1 MVIAGLL
8 LVFSGQVT
16 GQDDPYEALKQE
28 YIRFVSDPCLL
39 SSLQVMDINNELSLE
54 EEQKIFLDAKQD
66 KNHLIRIEREV
77 NRVLPVLVIM
87 SVQER
92 MSWYMTRSK
101 GCEELGEQKSQEFI
115 EYRDRKEKVKEE
127 FSKYVV
133 LECNEYIAKDL
144 GYNSLDELR
153 KDGGPYQPIAYDL
166 EHKGLD
172 QLLSDIA
179 RLENLDDRMGVY
191 KTSLG
196 VCIKRYENLE

>member
-16 GQDDPYEALKQE
+16 GQGDPYEALKQE

-39 SSLQVMDINNELSLE
+39 SSLQVMDVNNELSLE
-54 EEQKIFLDAKQD
+54 EEQKLILDAKQGKD
-66 KNHLIRIEREV
+66 YLIRTERGV
-77 NRVLPVLVIM
+77 NRVLPILVTM
-87 SVQER
+87 SVEER
-92 MSWYMTRSK
+92 MSWYMTLSK
-101 GCEELGEQKSQEFI
+101 GCEEQGKKKSQEFL
-115 EYRDRKEKVKEE
+115 EFLDRREKIKEE

-172 QLLSDIA
+172 ELLSDIA
-179 RLENLDDRMGVY
+179 RLKNLDDRMGVY